1 MTLHEL
7 TNASIRCAPV
17 TFCGRIQL
25 RSLEAFPQKS
35 NKSHL
40 RETVRVLRGA
50 HRTEMASLSGADRGR
65 QGAACGRI
73 VVGIR
78 GGGPSHRPTTER
90 WTRVRTLRLELSEDF
105 REKERLFTGLL

>member
-50 HRTEMASLSGADRGR
+50 HRTEMASLSGADRALRADGLLLGSEAGDR
-65 QGAACGRI
+65 PIDRP
-73 VVGIR
+73 R
-78 GGGPSHRPTTER
+78 NGGPE
-90 WTRVRTLRLELSEDF
+90 
-105 REKERLFTGLL
+105 